1 MEPRIMKL
9 NSLNTSFL
17 VSIVLVT
24 SLLASPAL
32 AAEKKDKAAR
42 RAQQMVQQI
51 QQEKAQLQAQLDQ
64 ELQAKAAMEADLA
77 KAQAENVAIKSKLS
91 AANVKIDGL
100 EVSLK
105 EMTGERLAFEAKLM
119 KTQIELQATKTAL
132 NELDVK
138 YQGTVYDL
146 KVNEQQ
152 RANLTATSIQ
162 KTKLIDACVAKNN
175 KLYDYGLDLVKLYEN
190 PTEYKKVVLTEP
202 FSQLKRVQLE
212 NILQDYND
220 KIDEQSLKTA
230 K

>member
-9 NSLNTSFL
+9 NFLNTSFL
-17 VSIVLVT
+17 VSILLVT
-24 SLLASPAL
+24 SLLANPVL
-32 AAEKKDKAAR
+32 AAEKKDKASR

-51 QQEKAQLQAQLDQ
+51 QQEKVQLQAQLDQ
-64 ELQAKAAMEADLA
+64 ELQSKAAMEADLA

-100 EVSLK
+100 EVNLK
-105 EMTGERLAFEAKLM
+105 EMTAERLAFEAKLM

>member
-1 MEPRIMKL
+1 
-9 NSLNTSFL
+9 
-17 VSIVLVT
+17 
-24 SLLASPAL
+24 
-32 AAEKKDKAAR
+32 
-42 RAQQMVQQI
+42 MVQQI

-64 ELQAKAAMEADLA
+64 ELQAKAAMEADLS

-100 EVSLK
+100 EVNLK

-119 KTQIELQATKTAL
+119 KTQVELQSTKTAL
-132 NELDVK
+132 NDLEVK
-138 YQGTVYDL
+138 HQATVFDL

-162 KTKLIDACVAKNN
+162 KTKLIDACVVKNN
-175 KLYDYGLDLVKLYEN
+175 KLYDYGLELVKLYEN
-190 PTEYKKVVLTEP
+190 PTDYKKVVLTEP

>member
-1 MEPRIMKL
+1 MKL
-9 NSLNTSFL
+9 NSLSTSFL
-17 VSIVLVT
+17 VSILLVT

-119 KTQIELQATKTAL
+119 KTEVELQSTKTAL
-132 NELDVK
+132 NDLEVK

-175 KLYDYGLDLVKLYEN
+175 KLYDYGLELVKLYEN
-190 PTEYKKVVLTEP
+190 PTDYKKVVLTEP

>member
-1 MEPRIMKL
+1 MKL
-9 NSLNTSFL
+9 NFLNTSFI
-17 VSIVLVT
+17 VSILLAT
-24 SLLASPAL
+24 SLLANPVL

-64 ELQAKAAMEADLA
+64 EQQAKAAMEADLA

-105 EMTGERLAFEAKLM
+105 EMTAERLAFEAKLM